1 MKEYK
6 VVSKN
11 DSVFSGKFSPE
22 SLEKILNTYA
32 TSGWVLVTTIRS
44 NFPSLLGG
52 VRESVSIILERE
64 K

>member
-6 VVSKN
+6 VVSQN

-22 SLEKILNTYA
+22 SLEKLLNKFGNE
-32 TSGWVLVTTIRS
+32 GWVLVTTIRS
-44 NFPSLLGG
+44 TFPSMLGG
-52 VRESVSIILERE
+52 VREAVSIILERE